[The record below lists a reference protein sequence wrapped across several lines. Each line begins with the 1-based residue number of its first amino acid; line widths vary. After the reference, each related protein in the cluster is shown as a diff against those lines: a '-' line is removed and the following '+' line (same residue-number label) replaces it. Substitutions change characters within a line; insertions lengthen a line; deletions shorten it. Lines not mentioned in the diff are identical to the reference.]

1 MGFLRYQDY
10 KLAAYS
16 RWATCRLGNSAAK
29 AYAGL
34 HEGHDLMTRANKWL
48 MGLGI
53 AVLVLGAA
61 WLALLRW
68 LPSDEELARRA
79 SVELEAQ
86 LGTKVRVG
94 ALHWRLLPS
103 PAVVIED
110 VATEQP
116 QPILIKKLTAY
127 PDVFALA
134 QRRIKIDRADLEGAV
149 VPQLSLHGLGSGR
162 EKDETAAEEL
172 PLARFVFRDLTWV
185 SRRGIAVVYEG
196 EVDFDPGWRP
206 RKAELRRPG
215 FRPAT
220 DLSLVRQGQE
230 DRWAARI
237 HVGGGTANGEV
248 RLDFRAKGRMHL
260 EGELQPQGVEV
271 ESMMA
276 AFNRRSVIAGKASG
290 QTTLSA
296 DGDTVGELARSLHTR
311 TPFSIG
317 KSTLLRFDLDKAV
330 RSAGKEHAGQT
341 PLDSVNGQLD
351 TQNTPQGMVVSYTNL
366 KATSGSL
373 SASGQAKVANRQIEA
388 EFAVDLVDGIV
399 GVPLSVS
406 GPLDNV
412 KFSVPNSAIA
422 GAVVGTA
429 VLPGVGTAIGARIGA
444 TLGKIF
450 SPGPATPASAPPPAR
465 AAKPAT
471 SR

>member
-1 MGFLRYQDY
+1 
-10 KLAAYS
+10 
-16 RWATCRLGNSAAK
+16 
-29 AYAGL
+29 
-34 HEGHDLMTRANKWL
+34 MTRANKWL
-48 MGLGI
+48 LGLGI
-53 AVLVLGAA
+53 AVLVVGAA
-61 WLALLRW
+61 WVALLRW

-79 SVELEAQ
+79 SVELEAR

-94 ALHWRLLPS
+94 VLHWRLFPS
-103 PAVVIED
+103 PAVVMED
-110 VATEQP
+110 AATEQS

-127 PDVFALA
+127 PDVFALL

-149 VPQLSLHGLGSGR
+149 IPQLSLRGLGSGR
-162 EKDETAAEEL
+162 EKDEAAAEEL
-172 PLARFVFRDLTWV
+172 PLARFVFRDVTWI
-185 SRRGIAVVYEG
+185 SRRGIAVVYDG

-215 FRPAT
+215 FKPAT
-220 DLSLVRQGQE
+220 DLALTRQGQE

-237 HVGGGTANGEV
+237 HVGGGTADGEV
-248 RLDFRAKGRMHL
+248 RLDFRAGGRMHL
-260 EGELQPQGVEV
+260 EGELQPKDVEV
-271 ESMMA
+271 ESMLA

-290 QTTLSA
+290 ETTLSA
-296 DGDTVGELARSLHTR
+296 NGDTVGELARSLHTQ
-311 TPFSIG
+311 TPFTIG

-330 RSAGKEHAGQT
+330 RTAGKEHAGQT
-341 PLDSVNGQLD
+341 PLDSVTGRLD
-351 TQNTPQGMVVSYTNL
+351 TQNTPQGMVVTYTDL

-373 SASGQAKVANRQIEA
+373 TASGQAKVANRRIEA

-412 KFSVPNSAIA
+412 AFTVPKGAIA

-429 VLPGVGTAIGARIGA
+429 VLPGVGTAIGARVGA

-450 SPGPATPASAPPPAR
+450 SPGPAPPASAPPPAR
-465 AAKPAT
+465 AAKPPA
-471 SR
+471 RAR